1 MIVGSA
7 IGIVLILASSVFL
20 LGTIYRIVRYWR
32 TPVPFKMP
40 IAPAPLTRSGV
51 VVRMLREVFLF
62 ESLFKATRW
71 TWLFGWVFHFS
82 LLVVVI
88 THLKYFTDPVWGW
101 VVWLL
106 PFGHY
111 AALAM
116 MASLAGLL
124 IRRIVVARVRYIS
137 APSDYLMLLLFLAI
151 GGSGLLMS
159 RVFVPDIL
167 ALRQFALGLPF
178 QLNPLPGHV
187 LLILHLLL
195 VGLLLLIFPYSKL
208 IHAPGLFFSPA
219 RNQVDDARER
229 RHDGGWQARRQI
241 RRQARSKNS

>member
-1 MIVGSA
+1 MI
-7 IGIVLILASSVFL
+7 IGAGIGVLLILATLVFL
-20 LGTIYRIVRYWR
+20 SGTIYRIVRYWR

-40 IAPAPLTRSGV
+40 IAPAPMTRFGV
-51 VVRMLREVFLF
+51 VLRLLREVFLF

-71 TWLFGWVFHFS
+71 TWVFGWVFHFS
-82 LLVVVI
+82 LLIVVI

-101 VVWLL
+101 VIWLV

-116 MASLAGLL
+116 MISLTGLL
-124 IRRIVVARVRYIS
+124 VRRLAVSRVRFIS
-137 APSDYLMLLLFLAI
+137 SPSDYLMLLLLLAI

-178 QLNPLPGHV
+178 QLSPLPGHA

-195 VGLLLLIFPYSKL
+195 VVSLLLIFPYSKL
-208 IHAPGLFFSPA
+208 LHAPGLFFSPA
-219 RNQVDDARER
+219 RNQVDDARQR
-229 RHDGGWQARRQI
+229 RHDGGWQLRRQL
-241 RRQARSKNS
+241 RNKNS